1 MYRHVLEAKWY
12 ILYFEDVFN
21 WIIDQTNIENEITS
35 KEVDFSNEKEK
46 HDASKIKLQVKING
60 VDIEKSKDIVPIWKL
75 YQLCDL

>member
-1 MYRHVLEAKWY
+1 M
-12 ILYFEDVFN
+12 YFEDVFN

-60 VDIEKSKDIVPIWKL
+60 VDIEKSKDIAPIWRL
-75 YQLCDL
+75 YQLCYL

>member
-1 MYRHVLEAKWY
+1 MYNIEAKWY

-35 KEVDFSNEKEK
+35 KEVDFSNENKK
-46 HDASKIKLQVKING
+46 QDASKIKLQVKING